1 MAAAPSFRA
10 IPLGLSLDPSGRYL
24 IHVRDGSAF
33 LYDAVAKKRTCDH
46 NMTEGKLTHWLQT
59 RDCAS
64 TKMCP
69 ECNTSQIAAPIPF
82 PFAAFSDFNAFY
94 FNLLNKE
101 RDWTAPQFLTPEMLY
116 GTDDRVKV
124 TKDQRFVARYNE
136 LGVPGKF
143 VNAEGGQRSNLFSIA
158 YDVWE
163 PLEARPGLPL
173 LILTHGV
180 PVNRREWYD
189 IARILARFMRVI
201 TYDLL
206 GMGGSSMPLDF
217 APSEREE
224 RSRDGNPDSHWSW
237 AMQARICQLMINRW
251 RGEFPEWF
259 DFSNRVFYAANDWG
273 AGAVQKAAQLF
284 SKDLLGAGIFSPI
297 ALDGYWVQHI
307 GSLQA
312 LALLP
317 YPSPTFTAETVRFAG
332 VLTGL
337 LETMFHRTD
346 YHTNQYNMAHYQE
359 PYVEI
364 SYSDV
369 NKNPGNTKYKE
380 HPVRVLAQQAAAA
393 LGNGELL
400 PFHASKN
407 PGGMEVSAWDTH
419 ILMLWGKLD
428 KMMPEAQRHRFAVM
442 VEHLIEFK
450 KGRGVNVDKLS
461 FHEHGMD
468 DAGHFAIR
476 DKPLETAHEIITWV
490 RRIVGPSNLANPY
503 IGLEGI
509 ARQDEQRVM
518 RELKAHYVQIGGKK

>member
-1 MAAAPSFRA
+1 MAAAPSSRN
-10 IPLGLSLDPSGRYL
+10 IPLGLSLDPSGRHV
-24 IHVRDGSAF
+24 IHVRNGKAF
-33 LYDAVAKKRTCDH
+33 LYDAIAKQRTCDH
-46 NMTEGKLTHWLQT
+46 DVTEDKLTHWLQT

-69 ECNTSQIAAPIPF
+69 ECDASQIAARPPF
-82 PFAAFSDFNAFY
+82 PFAAFSEFNSFY
-94 FNLLNKE
+94 FSLLNKE
-101 RDWTAPQFLTPEMLY
+101 RDWTAPQFLSPEMLY
-116 GTDDRVKV
+116 GTDTDVKV
-124 TKDQRFVARYNE
+124 TKNQRFVARYNE
-136 LGVPGKF
+136 LDVPGRF
-143 VNAEGGQRSNLFSIA
+143 VNAEGERSSNLFGIA

-163 PLEARPGLPL
+163 PREARGDIPL

-180 PVNRREWYD
+180 PMNRREWYD
-189 IARILARFMRVI
+189 IARILGRFMRVI

-217 APSEREE
+217 KPSEREE
-224 RSRDGNPDSHWSW
+224 RSRNGNPDSHWSW
-237 AMQARICQLMINRW
+237 ALQARICQLMINKW

-259 DFSNRVFYAANDWG
+259 SLSKRVFYAANDWG
-273 AGAVQKAAQLF
+273 AGAVQKAAALF
-284 SKDLLGAGIFSPI
+284 SKDLWGAGIFSAI

-337 LETMFHRTD
+337 LETMFHRTA

-369 NKNPGNTKYKE
+369 NKNPGNTKYKA

-400 PFHASKN
+400 PFHPSKN
-407 PGGMEVSAWDTH
+407 PRGMDVSAWNTH

-428 KMMPEAQRHRFAVM
+428 KMMPEAQRHRFSAM

-450 KGRGVNVDKLS
+450 KGHGVSTDDLS

-476 DKPLETAHEIITWV
+476 DKPLETAHEIISWI
-490 RRIVGPSNLANPY
+490 RRVVGPSKLASPY

-509 ARQDEQRVM
+509 ARQDEQRVVKDLKDQYDSM
-518 RELKAHYVQIGGKK
+518 RRK